1 MKKQIIVIFAVTL
14 AVLLLLGAL
23 YNLTRHAE
31 DPEVK
36 KVLINY
42 VIDGETEPFDSYY
55 AEHAVGDQLRI
66 VSPRIKGGYEPR
78 IPIYTAR
85 VRSDMNVTIIYDFKA
100 PDPALPDS
108 GILYQADFDT
118 TGSWVTYFNSLDG
131 LTLAESGNTE
141 GEADAEIVNN
151 ILHVADRGRILLTDG
166 SGITETDSYTI
177 TFSMLF
183 KSFEESSV
191 ATAFGFEFYDYDGG
205 ATRYPKVFRL
215 DSAGKL
221 YRGESTLVTTLETD
235 RWYTFTVHV
244 DNLAMTKELLVDGV
258 SFGETEMYDFNL
270 ASGVG
275 IRFFNSTSHTEYY
288 LDNFVIYEGAPVKN

>member
-1 MKKQIIVIFAVTL
+1 MEKRIIVVL
-14 AVLLLLGAL
+14 AVLLVVLLGIGAV
-23 YNLTRHAE
+23 YNLTRNAE
-31 DPEVK
+31 PETK
-36 KVLINY
+36 RVLINY

-55 AEHAVGDQLRI
+55 AEHAVGDQLRV

-85 VRSDMNVTIIYDFKA
+85 VRSDMNVTVIYDFKA
-100 PDPALPDS
+100 PDPALPES

-118 TGSWVTYFNSLDG
+118 TGDWVTYFNSLDG
-131 LTLAESGNTE
+131 LILEATGSNTE
-141 GEADAEIVNN
+141 AADAKIVDN
-151 ILHVADRGRILLTDG
+151 ILHVADRGRILLKDD
-166 SGITETDSYTI
+166 SGISETDSYTI

-205 ATRYPKVFRL
+205 ATLYPKVFRL
-215 DSAGKL
+215 DSAGKV
-221 YRGESTLVTTLETD
+221 YRGENTFISTLETD

-244 DNLAMTKELLVDGV
+244 DNIAMTREFFIDGV
-258 SFGETEMYDFNL
+258 SFGEGEMYDFNL

-275 IRFFNSTSHTEYY
+275 FRFFNTTSHTEYY